1 MKTEL
6 SLHPLCT
13 LFPRLTGQEFESLKN
28 DIRENGLREP
38 IIIHDGMILD
48 GGNRYRACIEIGI
61 EPGVMKFGGGNL
73 VSYVISANLHRRH
86 LTPGQQAAIVAS
98 AQDWANS
105 QGRGGDRKS
114 NQSQAVDFDTVEKRS
129 AASGAS
135 RVTQMKADKVA
146 KADPELSK
154 KVAHGE
160 ISLPKALKSISPQK
174 ETEKHDNEDCD
185 QKDTDSQEPEYTE
198 LDQIK
203 DELNGTYETIRN
215 LTEENSRLK
224 ESIALGMLPDDEQI
238 STEKII
244 NELKELVREYENTIR
259 SLTAQVVALTE
270 SRDTYQRDNEQL
282 KKQCKMYVNK
292 LKKLGAENAKS

>member
-1 MKTEL
+1 MNYEL

-48 GGNRYRACIEIGI
+48 GGNRYRACLEAGI
-61 EPGVMKFGGGNL
+61 EPCVMKFGGGNL

-146 KADPELSK
+146 KASPELAK
-154 KVAHGE
+154 KVGHGE
-160 ISLPKALKSISPQK
+160 ISLPKALKSISP
-174 ETEKHDNEDCD
+174 

-203 DELNGTYETIRN
+203 DELNGTYETIRT
-215 LTEENSRLK
+215 LTEEKNKLRDSL
-224 ESIALGMLPDDEQI
+224 AAGQLPEDEIVSAEQTMI
-238 STEKII
+238 DLR
-244 NELKELVREYENTIR
+244 NEIK

-270 SRDTYQRDNEQL
+270 SRDHYLHLYNAEVKNSKYFMSML
-282 KKQCKMYVNK
+282 KKAG
-292 LKKLGAENAKS
+292 LLNAKP